1 MAAAIPGII
10 KACAVFTMF
19 TGSLNVALGLGMLGG
34 PTVFT
39 PRSESSALADS
50 QIRYLG
56 AVMASASWIVWWAS
70 NNVPERQVPLAML
83 GVGAFA
89 GGIGRLVAGIKHG
102 FGPRMKIAMWIELVL
117 PTVLYGFGKAVGQ
130 W

>member
-1 MAAAIPGII
+1 MAAAIPGIV

-19 TGSLNVALGLGMLGG
+19 TGSLNVAYGQNMLAG
-34 PTVFT
+34 PSVFI

-70 NNVPERQVPLAML
+70 NDLSERQVPLAML

-89 GGIGRLVAGIKHG
+89 GGIGRLVAGVKHG
-102 FGPRMKIAMWIELVL
+102 FGPRMKAAMWIELVV
-117 PTVLYGFGKAVGQ
+117 PTLLYGFGKVVGQ